1 MPRRTRTVPDS
12 PAVQELHAA
21 VNNLQ
26 QAEQRLQR
34 AIVEAAREAAV
45 KGSKLTYAAIG
56 RIAGY
61 SREYV
66 GRKATEA
73 GIHQDRANTKRE
85 AHDPAS
91 GT

>member
-1 MPRRTRTVPDS
+1 MPRRTRAVPDS

-21 VNNLQ
+21 VDNLQ
-26 QAEQRLQR
+26 QAEQRLQK

-45 KGSKLTYAAIG
+45 KGSKLTYTAIG

-61 SREYV
+61 TREY
-66 GRKATEA
+66 GARQAAGA
-73 GIHQDRANTKRE
+73 GIHQDRANTKIQD
-85 AHDPAS
+85 HDPAA